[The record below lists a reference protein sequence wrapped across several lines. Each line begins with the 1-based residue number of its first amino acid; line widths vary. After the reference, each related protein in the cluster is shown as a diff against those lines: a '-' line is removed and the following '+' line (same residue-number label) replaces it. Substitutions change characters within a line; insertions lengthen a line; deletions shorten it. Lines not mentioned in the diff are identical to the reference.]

1 MCCMPI
7 CITAFVSPDT
17 EPVSADLHRA
27 AAHSSSHTAPVHCPP
42 SDSAAAGATNRAC
55 LAAAMSAV
63 IQAGYWTPC
72 SAVAGMQHAS
82 YALRHLT
89 MAGSSHALL
98 TSRCKLPGHQHVSAH
113 HPMYA
118 QKQPDCQQQLRGTT
132 RQHKPQPVHHR
143 VHIAA
148 PHLSQQQPLAANS
161 KPHMLSFVM
170 LSIQSLAARQP
181 TCARS
186 SQAFSSS
193 PGALPAIMYRSV

>member
-1 MCCMPI
+1 MQTC
-7 CITAFVSPDT
+7 TVQQLT
-17 EPVSADLHRA
+17 
-27 AAHSSSHTAPVHCPP
+27 
-42 SDSAAAGATNRAC
+42 
-55 LAAAMSAV
+55 LAA
-63 IQAGYWTPC
+63 
-72 SAVAGMQHAS
+72 MQHLCTA
-82 YALRHLT
+82 RHQTAQQWVQPTERAQQLQCQQ
-89 MAGSSHALL
+89 SSRRATGRHAARCPGCNMQAMHCD
-98 TSRCKLPGHQHVSAH
+98 TSPWQGAATPSRCKLPGHQHVSAH

-132 RQHKPQPVHHR
+132 CQHKPQPVHHR